1 MSKRKDWS
9 SDEDDYLNSLIEL
22 NKLKAEEMT
31 YLINS
36 RFNTT
41 RTVSSVNSRISKVKI
56 ILRAEIPTEVLDKVA
71 SERVTTR
78 IKPPNS
84 GKSWTPAD
92 DKTLMENW
100 TAYDDRQSTVSEQLG
115 RTVIACMSRMG
126 VLRKDPRHQR
136 YFDSMVQSIV
146 PQGNIVLPTK
156 DTVGKLMIDDRTPR
170 LNVDVSYLL
179 VETRPQDYTF
189 IDRIYHWWKTRK
201 IAKSAKKDMRRMDKE
216 NRMWK
221 KEEELNRRNEMQKQI
236 KMLQNKIK
244 ELGV

>member
-1 MSKRKDWS
+1 
-9 SDEDDYLNSLIEL
+9 
-22 NKLKAEEMT
+22 
-31 YLINS
+31 
-36 RFNTT
+36 
-41 RTVSSVNSRISKVKI
+41 
-56 ILRAEIPTEVLDKVA
+56 
-71 SERVTTR
+71 
-78 IKPPNS
+78 
-84 GKSWTPAD
+84 
-92 DKTLMENW
+92 MENW
-100 TAYDDRQSTVSEQLG
+100 TAYDDRQSAVAEQLG

-146 PQGNIVLPTK
+146 PQGSIALPSEDIRGITAGQDAKTVLNA
-156 DTVGKLMIDDRTPR
+156 GA
-170 LNVDVSYLL
+170 SYLL

-216 NRMWK
+216 NRMWQ